1 MKKLSLLLAV
11 VILLAG
17 ISSCTHR
24 LTDFTV
30 ISTKNVPL
38 GKGAAT
44 LKKANQRV
52 KGVDRSHII
61 LFIPF
66 GTPNMKEAIDR
77 AIEQYPGAIGLADGV
92 VKSKGWTAIFYG
104 QNSYVVEGTPIY
116 EADLKELDTNLESD
130 LKEYKTPLR
139 QEQQEV
145 NMLFFHEVK
154 EGDTLPGIAASY
166 NVKIADIIKWNQL
179 NSDVL
184 TKGSKLKIILK

>member
-1 MKKLSLLLAV
+1 MLAV

-17 ISSCTHR
+17 MSSCTHR

-38 GKGAAT
+38 GKEVAS
-44 LKKANQRV
+44 LQKANQRV

-61 LFIPF
+61 LFIPI
-66 GTPNMKEAIDR
+66 GTPNMKEAIDK
-77 AIEQYPGAIGLADGV
+77 AIEKYPGAIGLADGV
-92 VKSKGWTAIFYG
+92 VKSKGWTALLYG

-116 EADLKELDTNLESD
+116 EADVKEHNITLTNE
-130 LKEYKTPLR
+130 
-139 QEQQEV
+139 EQSGEK
-145 NMLFFHEVK
+145 MMFFHEVK
-154 EGDTLPGIAASY
+154 DGDTLPRVAANY

-184 TKGSKLKIILK
+184 VKGTKLKIIVK